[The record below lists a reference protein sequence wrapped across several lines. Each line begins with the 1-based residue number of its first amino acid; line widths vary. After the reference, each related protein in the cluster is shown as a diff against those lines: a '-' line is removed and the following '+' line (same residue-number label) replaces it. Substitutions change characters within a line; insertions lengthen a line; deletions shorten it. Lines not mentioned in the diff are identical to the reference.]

1 MAFARN
7 PFLCMTFPPTHS
19 SLGCM
24 TLSWRRPMVPR
35 TFSKNP
41 RKEIS
46 RASKP
51 KTRAPPRVPR
61 VFQGVLSRIPR
72 VRMINSCLFFP
83 PSQFFSRNSGVQKQS
98 ICRRG
103 IPGTLIQK
111 IFFSFYVLRLSIFYG
126 ETWWISNIF
135 QGLMMSAICIVVS
148 VWEWI
153 ISYDHAV
160 SIHTVL

>member
-1 MAFARN
+1 MLEDFYPPFSSPFPFLLMTFHYFSWLLLN

-61 VFQGVLSRIPR
+61 VFQGDFSRIPR

-83 PSQFFSRNSGVQKQS
+83 PSQFFSRNSGVQKQN

-103 IPGTLIQK
+103 IPGTLIRK
-111 IFFSFYVLRLSIFYG
+111 FSFLSTCSGYQYFMGKHG
-126 ETWWISNIF
+126 EYQIYSK
-135 QGLMMSAICIVVS
+135 
-148 VWEWI
+148 
-153 ISYDHAV
+153 D
-160 SIHTVL
+160 